1 MTNEVRIEHQRM
13 IKIALNDTNRRN
25 FDLFENIFRD
35 LLSKG
40 KISSR
45 DIRYSSQRPFSCV
58 VSDSLKDEVLKLAE
72 KLPTNIIEL
81 SEYDL
86 DTETGEIIDGS
97 HHILFPRH
105 NNELD
110 SYEEE
115 IKNDEEYDYADDD
128 DNDLNDLNGSDDDDE
143 NYDWYHDSSGDDYYI
158 PISTNTNTSTSNT
171 TNIDFISNS
180 EPTRIE
186 NNVGGLS
193 IDDLLPTADDI
204 ISNLSP
210 VITGLPVTTNKDIIY
225 TTNQYQSS
233 IYTLYGL
240 LGKSLANVK
249 PSDLER
255 EIKKFK
261 NNLHAE
267 FIPEVNAYFN
277 SQNKYDSKVEELNNT
292 SDHIKSQSEENF
304 RLWLENQIQLLKA
317 EYAKTNPDNTD
328 EQIAYYLAENK
339 PILDNLEHE
348 LFENKAKAKQA
359 LVREFTAHNGSDVLS
374 DALRFV
380 MVKELSKE
388 AINNLMSL
396 YENNSEGLASPPSPA
411 AQTKVTGNTT
421 PVTMLSTDQFIDD
434 DDDDDLSDIYH
445 QDADDRQEDVVNTDD
460 IDTPKSFAD
469 IDLTQISDD
478 DLIKMYEQE
487 MSGRVFTDIDDDF
500 NSDLDEDNDNFLGN
514 NEPREDEDTY
524 QSSNNFDDTDEIK
537 IVSLTDNIDE
547 VVEDDKTNDLV
558 EDISSDDSSDGPL
571 DDSIDI
577 GQTGDIPLISL
588 EDLESADHSI
598 ELADDDIS
606 NIELNVRN
614 DEPDLLVLTN
624 KSNESNESEGFKY
637 IKEDDFSIEEIEN
650 SDDKTGNSKK
660 RKDKKSKNAKNS
672 KESKKSDKLDK
683 TKKSGL
689 KTWIVGGVIALV
701 LAGVGGGTYLLLN
714 QNTEPSQSQEAQ
726 QAEQRKQAEEFFN
739 SIKDYIAVDKSI
751 LIPINDENVEVTI
764 VALNVDGSILVE
776 DADGNQHTVSY
787 DAVKAYAEDMKSKSE
802 SE

>member
-1 MTNEVRIEHQRM
+1 MANEVRIEHQRM
-13 IKIALNDTNRRN
+13 IKIALNDTNRNN
-25 FDLFENIFRD
+25 FDLFESVFRD

-58 VSDSLKDEVLKLAE
+58 VSASLKDETLKLAE

-97 HHILFPRH
+97 QHILFPKH

-110 SYEEE
+110 SYEDE
-115 IKNDEEYDYADDD
+115 IKNDKEYDYADVDADD
-128 DNDLNDLNGSDDDDE
+128 DDDLNDLNDLSELNDLNGSDDDE
-143 NYDWYHDSSGDDYYI
+143 NYDWYSDSSGDDYYI
-158 PISTNTNTSTSNT
+158 PSSTTTNTSNTINT

-292 SDHIKSQSEENF
+292 SDHIKSQYEENF

-359 LVREFTAHNGSDVLS
+359 LVREFTAHNGSDALS

-380 MVKELSKE
+380 MVKELSKD

-396 YENNSEGLASPPSPA
+396 YENNSEGLASPA
-411 AQTKVTGNTT
+411 AQTKVTGNNT
-421 PVTMLSTDQFIDD
+421 PVTMLSNDQFIDD
-434 DDDDDLSDIYH
+434 DDEYDDLSDIYH
-445 QDADDRQEDVVNTDD
+445 QDTDDRQEDVVDTDD
-460 IDTPKSFAD
+460 MDTPKSFAD
-469 IDLTQISDD
+469 IDLTKISDD

-487 MSGRVFTDIDDDF
+487 MSGKGFTDINDDF

-514 NEPREDEDTY
+514 NEPMEDEDTY
-524 QSSNNFDDTDEIK
+524 QVSHNFDEWTDEIK
-537 IVSLTDNIDE
+537 IVSLTDDIDE

-558 EDISSDDSSDGPL
+558 EDIPSNDPSG
-571 DDSIDI
+571 DSIDI
-577 GQTGDIPLISL
+577 GQTSDIPLISL
-588 EDLESADHSI
+588 EDLESTDGSI

-606 NIELNVRN
+606 NMELNVRD
-614 DEPDLLVLTN
+614 DEPDLLVDTN
-624 KSNESNESEGFKY
+624 KSNESEGFKY
-637 IKEDDFSIEEIEN
+637 IEEDDFSVEEIEN
-650 SDDKTGNSKK
+650 SDDTTGNSKK
-660 RKDKKSKNAKNS
+660 RKDKKSK
-672 KESKKSDKLDK
+672 KSDNLDK

-689 KTWIVGGVIALV
+689 KTWVIGGVIALV

-714 QNTEPSQSQEAQ
+714 QNNEPSQNQEAQ

-787 DAVKAYAEDMKSKSE
+787 EAVKAYAEDMKSKSE
-802 SE
+802 

>member
-115 IKNDEEYDYADDD
+115 IKSDKEYGYADDDDDD
-128 DNDLNDLNGSDDDDE
+128 DNDLNDLNGSGDDDDDDE
-143 NYDWYHDSSGDDYYI
+143 NYDWYHGSSGDDYYI
-158 PISTNTNTSTSNT
+158 TSSTNTSTSTSNT

-186 NNVGGLS
+186 NSVGGLS

-261 NNLHAE
+261 NNLHAG

-359 LVREFTAHNGSDVLS
+359 LVREFTAHNGSDALS

-396 YENNSEGLASPPSPA
+396 YENNSEGLASPPSPPSPA
-411 AQTKVTGNTT
+411 VQTKVTGNTT

-434 DDDDDLSDIYH
+434 
-445 QDADDRQEDVVNTDD
+445 RQEDVVNTDG
-460 IDTPKSFAD
+460 IDTPKNFAD

-487 MSGRVFTDIDDDF
+487 MSGRVFTDIDDD
-500 NSDLDEDNDNFLGN
+500 DDNDNFLGN
-514 NEPREDEDTY
+514 NEPREDENTY

-537 IVSLTDNIDE
+537 IVSLTDNIGE
-547 VVEDDKTNDLV
+547 VVVVEDDKTNDLV
-558 EDISSDDSSDGPL
+558 EDISSDDSSDGSL

-614 DEPDLLVLTN
+614 DEPDLLVNTN
-624 KSNESNESEGFKY
+624 KSNESTESEEFKY
-637 IKEDDFSIEEIEN
+637 IEEDDFSIEEIEN

-672 KESKKSDKLDK
+672 KKSKKSDKLDK

>member
-13 IKIALNDTNRRN
+13 IKIALNDTNRSH
-25 FDLFENIFRD
+25 FDLFEKVFRD

-58 VSDSLKDEVLKLAE
+58 VNASLKDEVLKLAE
-72 KLPTNIIEL
+72 KLPANIIEL

-86 DTETGEIIDGS
+86 DTETGEIVDGS
-97 HHILFPRH
+97 QHILFPEH
-105 NNELD
+105 NKEID

-115 IKNDEEYDYADDD
+115 IKDDAEYDYADDD
-128 DNDLNDLNGSDDDDE
+128 DLIDSNDDDE
-143 NYDWYHDSSGDDYYI
+143 DYDWYSDSSGDDYYI
-158 PISTNTNTSTSNT
+158 PSNT
-171 TNIDFISNS
+171 VTAYTIEDVSEDVSKPVNNTDFNNDSR
-180 EPTRIE
+180 PTKIE

-255 EIKKFK
+255 EIENFK

-277 SQNKYDSKVEELNNT
+277 SQNKYESKVEELNNT
-292 SDHIKSQSEENF
+292 SDHIKLQYEENF

-339 PILDNLEHE
+339 PILDKLEHE

-359 LVREFTAHNGSDVLS
+359 LVREFTTHNGNDALS

-380 MVKELSKE
+380 MVKELSKD

-396 YENNSEGLASPPSPA
+396 YENSSEEIASPA
-411 AQTKVTGNTT
+411 AQTKITGNTT
-421 PVTMLSTDQFIDD
+421 PVTMLSDDQFIDD
-434 DDDDDLSDIYH
+434 DEYGDLSDIYH
-445 QDADDRQEDVVNTDD
+445 QENADDHDNDNIDETVSADD
-460 IDTPKSFAD
+460 MDMPKSFAD
-469 IDLTQISDD
+469 IDLTTISDA

-487 MSGRVFTDIDDDF
+487 MAGKGFTGSDDDSD
-500 NSDLDEDNDNFLGN
+500 SDLDENTDNFLGN
-514 NEPREDEDTY
+514 NVSEEDENISQLTND
-524 QSSNNFDDTDEIK
+524 FDDTDEIK
-537 IVSLTDNIDE
+537 MVSLTDDIGDTA
-547 VVEDDKTNDLV
+547 DDIEYTENTETDNSV
-558 EDISSDDSSDGPL
+558 ADISSDDL
-571 DDSIDI
+571 IDI

-588 EDLESADHSI
+588 EDLESNNNSDSV
-598 ELADDDIS
+598 ELANDDIS
-606 NIELNVRN
+606 DIELSIRN
-614 DEPDLLVLTN
+614 DEPDLLVDN
-624 KSNESNESEGFKY
+624 DESGEPEEFKY
-637 IKEDDFSIEEIEN
+637 IEEDDFSIEEVEDPDN
-650 SDDKTGNSKK
+650 TTDNSKK
-660 RKDKKSKNAKNS
+660 RKDKKSKKT
-672 KESKKSDKLDK
+672 KKVKKSDNTDK
-683 TKKSGL
+683 PKKSGL
-689 KTWIVGGVIALV
+689 KMWIIGGVVALV
-701 LAGVGGGTYLLLN
+701 LAGVGGGTFLLLN
-714 QNTEPSQSQEAQ
+714 QNNEPSQSQEAQ

-751 LIPINDENVEVTI
+751 MIPIDNENVKVTI
-764 VALNVDGSILVE
+764 VALNIDGSILVE

-787 DAVKAYAEDMKSKSE
+787 EAVKAYAEDMKSKSE
-802 SE
+802 